1 VVYVTVDGK
10 PLALDVHIP
19 PRARHPPLVVF
30 VHGGAWT
37 TGNKTQYPAFSYS
50 AVSRSRAS
58 TSVHQNDAR
67 FPTDVYDIKAGKRF
81 LRARAAD
88 YGYRSDRIDIVGASS
103 GGHLAA
109 LVGVTNVLMRL
120 VNAAGRR

>member
-1 VVYVTVDGK
+1 MASRSRWTYTYHPGLVTLPSWFSCMAVRG
-10 PLALDVHIP
+10 
-19 PRARHPPLVVF
+19 PRATRLSTPR
-30 VHGGAWT
+30 
-37 TGNKTQYPAFSYS
+37 FSYS